1 MRTPVSSGALPVGAV
16 RAVYLPC
23 IRIGPADPSST
34 LLGYYPHCFT
44 KIRGKAPVV
53 GFPFAVADA
62 KILEVLEFF
71 WVHEDIFVAGRK
83 ACALEGRVL
92 SSRRRQVLN
101 LPLTFLA
108 RRPVRRPLAG
118 LFFSAK
124 AEDVNVLSPS

>member
-1 MRTPVSSGALPVGAV
+1 MYPNWPCRALLRGAWLLSPLLHKNSGE
-16 RAVYLPC
+16 
-23 IRIGPADPSST
+23 GPS
-34 LLGYYPHCFT
+34 
-44 KIRGKAPVV
+44 RR
-53 GFPFAVADA
+53 FPFAVADA

-83 ACALEGRVL
+83 ACALDGRVL

-101 LPLTFLA
+101 LPLTFLD

-124 AEDVNVLSPS
+124 ADDDLSPS